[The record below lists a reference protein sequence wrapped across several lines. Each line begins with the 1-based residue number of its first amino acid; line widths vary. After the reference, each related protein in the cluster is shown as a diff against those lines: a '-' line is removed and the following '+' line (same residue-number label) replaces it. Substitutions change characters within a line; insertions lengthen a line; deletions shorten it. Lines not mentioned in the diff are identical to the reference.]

1 MVVIYNGYL
10 ILNNKTCQP
19 QSSQGLGHN
28 FSKLFK
34 SHCFVSYISAFYY
47 IAISVLS
54 DVCSLVG
61 LVVLLPI
68 NYDGV
73 KEDKDKSY
81 STMDSF
87 TISNVRR
94 GSQRLWVHFA
104 CLCFISFYGMYLL
117 YKEYEEISIQRI
129 QQLQNLKHT
138 PDRYTVIVREI
149 PLCIEHKAR
158 DCSVHH
164 FFSKY
169 YPNTYYSYQ
178 MVYNTENLDELMVRS
193 YNVHYYINDSELS
206 DGYDA

>member
-54 DVCSLVG
+54 DGILFIYFLFSICSIKFFAVCSLVG

-94 GSQRLWVHFA
+94 GSQR
-104 CLCFISFYGMYLL
+104 S
-117 YKEYEEISIQRI
+117 
-129 QQLQNLKHT
+129 N
-138 PDRYTVIVREI
+138 
-149 PLCIEHKAR
+149 
-158 DCSVHH
+158 
-164 FFSKY
+164 
-169 YPNTYYSYQ
+169 
-178 MVYNTENLDELMVRS
+178 
-193 YNVHYYINDSELS
+193 
-206 DGYDA
+206 